1 LSIVVIISV
10 IVAVSVVCRVT
21 ADGTIVTLLLTTGVT
36 VDVLRTVW
44 TLVVKIVG
52 TGCKQEH
59 TKATSGDGRARML
72 EKTLAWTDGSACL
85 FA

>member
-1 LSIVVIISV
+1 MLSIVVIISV

-21 ADGTIVTLLLTTGVT
+21 ADGTIVTLLLMTGVT

-44 TLVVKIVG
+44 ILVVKIVG

-72 EKTLAWTDGSACL
+72 EKTLA
-85 FA
+85 

>member
-1 LSIVVIISV
+1 VLSIVVIISV

-44 TLVVKIVG
+44 VLVVEIVG

-59 TKATSGDGRARML
+59 TKATSEDGRARML
-72 EKTLAWTDGSACL
+72 EKTLA
-85 FA
+85 

>member
-1 LSIVVIISV
+1 V